1 MNWHGRL
8 IFCLVFGFTVL
19 IGKNGCTQEKFS
31 QEVLLKE
38 SKRIIKSRKQSSDWL
53 YKSLAVNY
61 VALNT
66 LDLITTFYYGRLCGS
81 ILIWSILPSNPPGKL
96 CSFYDRVLSRRYLS
110 KINLRQKGTRFR
122 ILWKNGQKQLPLGFP
137 TPTGDQIQSSW
148 NSGDFSWTISA
159 C

>member
-19 IGKNGCTQEKFS
+19 IGKNGFTQEKFS

-38 SKRIIKSRKQSSDWL
+38 SQGITKRKQPSDWL

-66 LDLITTFYYGRLCGS
+66 LDLITTFYSLDRGAKEANPIAKAFIKNRPLA
-81 ILIWSILPSNPPGKL
+81 ILIKGGVTGGVLFVMAQVKKENKKAAQITLGVLNIMYGLVLRNNIGVIL
-96 CSFYDRVLSRRYLS
+96 
-110 KINLRQKGTRFR
+110 
-122 ILWKNGQKQLPLGFP
+122 QLKK
-137 TPTGDQIQSSW
+137 
-148 NSGDFSWTISA
+148 
-159 C
+159 

>member
-8 IFCLVFGFTVL
+8 IFCLVFGFIVV
-19 IGKNGCTQEKFS
+19 IGKNGFTQEKFS

-66 LDLITTFYYGRLCGS
+66 LDLITTFYSLDRGAQEANPIAKTFIKNRPLAVLIKGGATAWVLFALTKVKKDNKKAAQITLGVLNIMYGLVLRNNIGV
-81 ILIWSILPSNPPGKL
+81 IL
-96 CSFYDRVLSRRYLS
+96 
-110 KINLRQKGTRFR
+110 
-122 ILWKNGQKQLPLGFP
+122 QL
-137 TPTGDQIQSSW
+137 
-148 NSGDFSWTISA
+148 NK
-159 C
+159 